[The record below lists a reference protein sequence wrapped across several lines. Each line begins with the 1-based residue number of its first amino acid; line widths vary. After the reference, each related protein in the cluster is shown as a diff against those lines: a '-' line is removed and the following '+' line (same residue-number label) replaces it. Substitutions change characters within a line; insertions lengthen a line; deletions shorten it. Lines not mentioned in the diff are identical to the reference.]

1 MDVSKTWDW
10 EKNMN
15 NEWLIPSVESY
26 YFANIWKNSGKTRV
40 LDLGCG
46 VGRHSMLFYDY
57 GFKVTACDITPYAIN
72 YLKNW
77 QKERGINFD
86 VIECDMLNMPFKNNS
101 FDCIYAYHVL
111 SHTNLEGFKKLF
123 DKIYD
128 ILDTNGEIYFDV
140 LSKKC
145 WLYQDS
151 GYPKMDSNTILSQD
165 IHELD
170 VPHICFDYDELTH
183 ILKRFEIVEIKEVHQ
198 IKTDKLDNKEIHFYT
213 LLRKK

>member
-10 EKNMN
+10 EKNMDK
-15 NEWLIPSVESY
+15 EWLIPSVESY
-26 YFANIWKNSGKTRV
+26 YFANVWKMQGKTRL

-46 VGRHSMLFYDY
+46 IGRHSMLFYDY

-72 YLKNW
+72 YIKNW

-111 SHTNLEGFKKLF
+111 SHTNLEGFIKLF

-128 ILDTNGEIYFDV
+128 ILDKDGEIYFDV

-145 WLYQDS
+145 HLYTKS
-151 GYPKMDSNTILSQD
+151 GYPKIDNNTILSKA
-165 IHELD
+165 ENEYD
-170 VPHICFDYDELTH
+170 VPHICFDYDELKE
-183 ILKRFEIVEIKEVHQ
+183 ILKKFKMINIKEVHQ
-198 IKTDKLDNKEIHFYT
+198 FQNNKPDDNEMHFYIH
-213 LLRKK
+213 LRKE

>member
-1 MDVSKTWDW
+1 MDISKTWDW

-15 NEWLIPSVESY
+15 KEWLIPSIESY
-26 YFANIWKNSGKTRV
+26 YFANIWKMQGKTRV

-111 SHTNLEGFKKLF
+111 SHTNLEGFIKLF

-128 ILDTNGEIYFDV
+128 ILDKDGEIYFDV

-145 WLYQDS
+145 YLFTDS
-151 GYPKMDSNTILSQD
+151 GYPKIDSNTVLSKD
-165 IHELD
+165 IHEMD
-170 VPHICFDYDELTH
+170 VPHICFSYDELIS
-183 ILKRFEIVEIKEVHQ
+183 ILHKFEIVEMKEVHQ
-198 IKTDKLDNKEIHFYT
+198 LKTDKIDNREIHFYIH
-213 LLRKK
+213 LRKK

>member
-1 MDVSKTWDW
+1 MGISKTWDW
-10 EKNMN
+10 EKNIN
-15 NEWLIPSVESY
+15 PEWLDPSMESY
-26 YFANIWKNSGKTRV
+26 YFANKWKKENKTRI

-57 GFKVTACDITPYAIN
+57 GFKVTACDITPFAIN

-77 QKERGINFD
+77 QKDRNIIFP
-86 VIECDMLNMPFKNNS
+86 VIECDMLNMPFENNS

-128 ILDTNGEIYFDV
+128 ILDKDGEIYFDV

-145 WLYQDS
+145 FLFS
-151 GYPKMDSNTILSQD
+151 ESNYPKLDSNTVLSQAD
-165 IHELD
+165 NEMN
-170 VPHICFDYDELTH
+170 VPHICFDYDELIS
-183 ILKRFEIVEIKEVHQ
+183 ILSKFEIVNIKEVHQ
-198 IKTDKLDNKEIHFYT
+198 FDKTKMDNNEIHFYIH
-213 LLRKK
+213 LRKN

>member
-10 EKNMN
+10 EKNMDK
-15 NEWLIPSVESY
+15 EWLNPSIESY
-26 YFANIWKNSGKTRV
+26 YFANIWKKENKLRL

-46 VGRHSMLFYDY
+46 IGRHSMLFYDY

-72 YLKNW
+72 YLKDW
-77 QKERGINFD
+77 QKKRGISFD
-86 VIECDMLNMPFKNNS
+86 VVECDMLNMPFKNNS

-128 ILDTNGEIYFDV
+128 ILDINGEIYFDV

-145 WLYQDS
+145 FLYKDS
-151 GYPKMDSNTILSQD
+151 GYPKIDNNTVLSKA
-165 IHELD
+165 ENEMD
-170 VPHICFDYDELTH
+170 VPHICFDYDELIT
-183 ILKRFEIVEIKEVHQ
+183 ILNKFKIVNIKEVHQ
-198 IKTDKLDNKEIHFYT
+198 YQNNKPDDNEIHFYVH
-213 LLRKK
+213 LRKQ

>member
-1 MDVSKTWDW
+1 MNISKTWNW

-15 NEWLIPSVESY
+15 EEWLIPSQESF
-26 YFANIWKNSGKTRV
+26 YFANIWKAQNKTRL

-77 QKERGINFD
+77 QKERNISFD

-128 ILDTNGEIYFDV
+128 ILDKDGEIFFDV
-140 LSKKC
+140 LSKRC
-145 WLYQDS
+145 WLFDGS
-151 GYPKMDSNTILSQD
+151 NYPKIDSNTVLSKADNEYD
-165 IHELD
+165 I
-170 VPHICFDYDELTH
+170 PHICFDYDELTT
-183 ILKRFEIVEIKEVHQ
+183 ILKKFEIVEIKEVHQ
-198 IKTDKLDNKEIHFYT
+198 YRNDRMDNNEIHFYT

>member
-1 MDVSKTWDW
+1 MNISKTWDW

-15 NEWLIPSVESY
+15 EEWLIPSVESF
-26 YFANIWKNSGKTRV
+26 YFANIWKKNGKNRV

-57 GFKVTACDITPYAIN
+57 GFDVTSCDITPYAIN

-77 QKERGINFD
+77 QMERNISFP

-145 WLYQDS
+145 WLFTDS
-151 GYPKMDSNTILSQD
+151 GYPKIDSNTVLSKD
-165 IHELD
+165 VHELD
-170 VPHICFDYDELTH
+170 IPHICFDYEELKA
-183 ILKRFEIVEIKEVHQ
+183 ILHKFEIVEIKEVHQ
-198 IKTDKLDNKEIHFYT
+198 IKNNRLDNSEIHFYV

>member
-1 MDVSKTWDW
+1 MNISKTWDW
-10 EKNMN
+10 GKNIN
-15 NEWLIPSVESY
+15 KEWLEPSIESY
-26 YFANIWKNSGKTRV
+26 YFANKWKKENKTRL

-57 GFKVTACDITPYAIN
+57 GFNVTACDITPYAIN

-77 QKERGINFD
+77 QKERNINFP

-128 ILDTNGEIYFDV
+128 ILDINGEIYFDV

-145 WLYQDS
+145 YLYSES
-151 GYPKMDSNTILSQD
+151 GYPKIDSNTILSKA
-165 IHELD
+165 ENEMD
-170 VPHICFDYDELTH
+170 VPHICFSYDELIS
-183 ILKRFEIVEIKEVHQ
+183 ILKKFEIVNIKEVHQ
-198 IKTDKLDNKEIHFYT
+198 FDKAKMDNNEIHFYIH
-213 LLRKK
+213 LRKK

>member
-1 MDVSKTWDW
+1 MGISKTWDW
-10 EKNMN
+10 EKNIN
-15 NEWLIPSVESY
+15 KDWLEPSMESY
-26 YFANIWKNSGKTRV
+26 YFANIWKKNNKLRV

-57 GFKVTACDITPYAIN
+57 GFNVTACDITPYAIN

-77 QKERGINFD
+77 QKERNISFP

-101 FDCIYAYHVL
+101 FDSIYAYHVL

-145 WLYQDS
+145 FLYSKS
-151 GYPKMDSNTILSQD
+151 GYPKIDSNTILSQA
-165 IHELD
+165 ENEMD
-170 VPHICFDYDELTH
+170 VPHICFDYNELID
-183 ILKRFEIVEIKEVHQ
+183 ILKKFEIVNIKEVHQ
-198 IKTDKLDNKEIHFYT
+198 YDKTKMDNNEIHFYIH
-213 LLRKK
+213 LRKK

>member
-1 MDVSKTWDW
+1 MGISKTWDW
-10 EKNMN
+10 EKNIN
-15 NEWLIPSVESY
+15 KEWLEPSMESY
-26 YFANIWKNSGKTRV
+26 YFANIWKKEGKTRV

-72 YLKNW
+72 YLKSW
-77 QKERGINFD
+77 QEKRNISFP

-101 FDCIYAYHVL
+101 FDSIYAYHVL

-145 WLYQDS
+145 FLYSES
-151 GYPKMDSNTILSQD
+151 GYPKIDSNTILSQA
-165 IHELD
+165 ENEMD
-170 VPHICFDYDELTH
+170 VPHICFDYNELID
-183 ILKRFEIVEIKEVHQ
+183 ILKKFEIVNIKEVHQ
-198 IKTDKLDNKEIHFYT
+198 YDKTKMDNNEIHFYIH
-213 LLRKK
+213 LRKK